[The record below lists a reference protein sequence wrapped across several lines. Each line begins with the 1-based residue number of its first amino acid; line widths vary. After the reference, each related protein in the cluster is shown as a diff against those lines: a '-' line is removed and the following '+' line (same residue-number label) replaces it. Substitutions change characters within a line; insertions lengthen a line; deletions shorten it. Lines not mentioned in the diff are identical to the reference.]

1 MRKSATNS
9 VNHYSRSFSVF
20 RMHSAFGM
28 ALGMVYLIFS
38 TKKLSGIRVLCGPS
52 DVKIS
57 FNCSGNFVAINAPF
71 LI

>member
-38 TKKLSGIRVLCGPS
+38 TKKNFQESEFCAAPQMFRFHLIAVVILLQLMRLS
-52 DVKIS
+52 
-57 FNCSGNFVAINAPF
+57 
-71 LI
+71 